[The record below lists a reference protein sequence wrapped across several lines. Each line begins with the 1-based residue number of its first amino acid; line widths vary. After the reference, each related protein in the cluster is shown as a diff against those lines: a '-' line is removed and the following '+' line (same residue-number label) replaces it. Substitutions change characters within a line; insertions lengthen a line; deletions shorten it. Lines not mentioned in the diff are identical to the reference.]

1 MTKILQW
8 LITYAIIRAM
18 VSIGLGIVTYA
29 AVILAIKNA
38 IGAAKDAY
46 NTMPLQ
52 VLNFLALAGVPEF
65 LGIICGAVIARTT
78 LVFVKRI
85 ALIN

>member
-18 VSIGLGIVTYA
+18 VSIGLGIVTYG
-29 AVILAIKNA
+29 AVIYAIKNA
-38 IGAAKDAY
+38 INAAKSAY
-46 NTMPLQ
+46 NTMPGQ
-52 VLNFLALAGVPEF
+52 VLNFLALAGVPEA

-85 ALIN
+85 ALVT